1 MRSHETGPAVSGLL
15 PEDGGG
21 MLLPS
26 ASSPLG
32 VSVTAEA
39 VSSTNAGAG
48 KDTTAAV
55 AVSAALQ
62 PLSLHEQLR
71 NETTKSLSN
80 HGTNSNR
87 DSSVGKRRGHPA
99 VGSKRDAPPPSS
111 LSSASAANPVSP
123 EQYLRLLSRHRLVD
137 ELGRLDVA
145 WSARRAESHAA
156 HLAERLAI
164 DMQVKMLEEAE
175 WQHQI
180 KLAKRDK
187 ERAARRESNRKSMLR
202 SELAATAATR

>member
-1 MRSHETGPAVSGLL
+1 
-15 PEDGGG
+15 
-21 MLLPS
+21 
-26 ASSPLG
+26 
-32 VSVTAEA
+32 
-39 VSSTNAGAG
+39 
-48 KDTTAAV
+48 
-55 AVSAALQ
+55 
-62 PLSLHEQLR
+62 
-71 NETTKSLSN
+71 
-80 HGTNSNR
+80 
-87 DSSVGKRRGHPA
+87 
-99 VGSKRDAPPPSS
+99 

-145 WSARRAESHAA
+145 WSARRAESHAV

-202 SELAATAATR
+202 SELIATAATR

>member
-1 MRSHETGPAVSGLL
+1 VGGLL

-26 ASSPLG
+26 SSSPLG
-32 VSVTAEA
+32 LSTTADVGSTEA
-39 VSSTNAGAG
+39 VAI

-55 AVSAALQ
+55 AMSAAQQ

-71 NETTKSLSN
+71 NDTTKSLSN
-80 HGTNSNR
+80 NTNPPL
-87 DSSVGKRRGHPA
+87 VGKRRGQPVA
-99 VGSKRDAPPPSS
+99 PNSKRAAPPPSS

-145 WSARRAESHAA
+145 WSARRAESHAV